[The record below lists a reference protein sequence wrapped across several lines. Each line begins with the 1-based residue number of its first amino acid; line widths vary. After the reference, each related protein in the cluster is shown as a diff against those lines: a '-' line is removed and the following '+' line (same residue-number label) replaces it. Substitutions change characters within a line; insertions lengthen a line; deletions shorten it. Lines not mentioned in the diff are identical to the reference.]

1 MEELWGWTKIIL
13 VLGGVV
19 VAMVGLVWLRTAQ
32 LFQTFGKSVN
42 TDRAF
47 WVMIIGF
54 LAMCLGLG
62 FFYFKL

>member
-13 VLGGVV
+13 VLGGIVV
-19 VAMVGLVWLRTAQ
+19 TMVGLVWLRTAQ
-32 LFQTFGKSVN
+32 LLRSFGKSVN

-54 LAMCLGLG
+54 LATCLGLG